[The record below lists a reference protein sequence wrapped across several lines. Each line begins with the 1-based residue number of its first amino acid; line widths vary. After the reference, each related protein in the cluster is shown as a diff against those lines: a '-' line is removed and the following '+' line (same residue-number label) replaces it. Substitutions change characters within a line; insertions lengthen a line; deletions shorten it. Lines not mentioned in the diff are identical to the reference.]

1 MKGNPIILAARI
13 MSIVFT
19 PFYLS
24 LVGLMALFTFSYL
37 SLLPWQYKATVLALV
52 YIFTILAPTLLIRVY
67 RRNRGWNRH

>member
-37 SLLPWQYKATVLALV
+37 SLLPWQYKATVK
-52 YIFTILAPTLLIRVY
+52 Y
-67 RRNRGWNRH
+67 RCKK